1 MKKYGIISYNH
12 YVNFVNFGSILQ
24 TYALQQALDQLHVDN
39 VIVDYTPKSML
50 HADKD
55 NPMPLFQEADAVSRH
70 NLELSLPDIHK
81 ANQKFDAFWA
91 LHCRKTE
98 HHYDADHL
106 SGLNL
111 DGYICGSDTIWNLQ
125 EFQGFDPGFWA
136 DAPAMKGKYN
146 ITYSASIGDGTFSV
160 EEKQTLSEKIKNFM
174 HISMREDTMLPELE
188 SVWGGHLYCTV
199 DPTLLLDC
207 SSYEKLEVESPL
219 RPKKKYVLL
228 YSRQYNPEMNAY
240 ADRLAEEYDLEVLDI
255 SLRYLNKD
263 HHIMA
268 YNTGIEEF
276 LDLVHHA
283 ETVVTNSFHGAIFA
297 IQYRRPFHV
306 FFRNGTASKTQFLLD
321 RFGLSERHIS
331 DTSTVLESAIDWDS
345 AWKSIVRQRQES
357 FDYLRMALEV

>member
-1 MKKYGIISYNH
+1 M
-12 YVNFVNFGSILQ
+12 
-24 TYALQQALDQLHVDN
+24 
-39 VIVDYTPKSML
+39 
-50 HADKD
+50 
-55 NPMPLFQEADAVSRH
+55 
-70 NLELSLPDIHK
+70 
-81 ANQKFDAFWA
+81 
-91 LHCRKTE
+91 
-98 HHYDADHL
+98 
-106 SGLNL
+106 
-111 DGYICGSDTIWNLQ
+111 
-125 EFQGFDPGFWA
+125 
-136 DAPAMKGKYN
+136 
-146 ITYSASIGDGTFSV
+146 
-160 EEKQTLSEKIKNFM
+160 
-174 HISMREDTMLPELE
+174 
-188 SVWGGHLYCTV
+188 
-199 DPTLLLDC
+199 
-207 SSYEKLEVESPL
+207 ESPL

-228 YSRQYNPEMNAY
+228 YSRQYNLEMNDY
-240 ADRLAEEYDLEVLDI
+240 ADRLAEEYDLEVVDI